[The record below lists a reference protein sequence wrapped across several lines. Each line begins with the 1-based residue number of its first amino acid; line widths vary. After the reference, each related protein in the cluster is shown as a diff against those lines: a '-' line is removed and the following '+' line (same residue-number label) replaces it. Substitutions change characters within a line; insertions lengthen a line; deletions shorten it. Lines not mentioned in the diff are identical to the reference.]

1 MHPEIDKIV
10 EGLVARKK
18 YIYLCTNALL
28 LKEKL
33 HLFKPSKYLTFS
45 VHVDGE
51 KEHHDFSVCKEGGFD
66 LAVEGIRE
74 AIARGFRVT
83 TNTTLFDG
91 ADPNSVR
98 DFFDQMMD
106 LGVEGMMLSPGY
118 SYDKAPDQQ
127 HFLGRARTRRLFRA
141 ILSNRSA
148 RWKFNMSPLF
158 LEFLMG
164 KRHYTCTPWGM
175 PTYNLFGWQK
185 PCYLLQ
191 DGYADTFAELME
203 STKWENYG
211 TESGNPKC
219 ANCMVHSGYEASA
232 VHDQF
237 NSLGGFL
244 ATVKGTL
251 FTRYRD
257 PEALKMLQAASQA
270 RSCASRT
277 GATQRR
283 DRIPRRGRS
292 LNAEELEVV
301 PGFEHENLQGR
312 AWEPSS
318 EEELREG
325 IEKAFDYRGDVTIL
339 RTDGSEVEGYIFDR
353 RVGATL
359 SESFVR
365 LFPKGDAKK
374 LAIPYSDIASLQV
387 HGSRHRGR
395 QKLGSVAQ
403 EILGK
408 EGGRREEHRA
418 KARKTGLR
426 RYRNFHARHFK
437 LQRHRRNICP
447 DRGGHVLHKRQG
459 RHHEIPWSLVLLPPF
474 ACDRRKRSR
483 IFLADVLGDRDVRM
497 IRKRLFVSECPPI
510 QSAVELTKLL
520 HPLRDAEVDHMRLL
534 EYFDLPESNAKR
546 RHAFRICRNLSHRF
560 A

>member
-1 MHPEIDKIV
+1 MGVPVSQMWTVVSYVLRQRAAGNTRYPLVLMLEPLFRCNLACAGCGKIQYPAHVLKMNMSPEQCFRAVDECGAPMVSIPGGEPLMHPEIDKIV
-10 EGLVARKK
+10 EGLIARRK

-33 HLFKPSKYLTFS
+33 QLFKPSKYLTFS

-148 RWKFNMSPLF
+148 TWKFNMSPLF

-211 TESGNPKC
+211 TESGNLKC

-257 PEALKMLQAASQA
+257 PEALQM
-270 RSCASRT
+270 
-277 GATQRR
+277 
-283 DRIPRRGRS
+283 
-292 LNAEELEVV
+292 
-301 PGFEHENLQGR
+301 
-312 AWEPSS
+312 
-318 EEELREG
+318 LREPVKPVHAPAG
-325 IEKAFDYRGDVTIL
+325 LVQLSVETESRE
-339 RTDGSEVEGYIFDR
+339 EVE
-353 RVGATL
+353 A
-359 SESFVR
+359 
-365 LFPKGDAKK
+365 
-374 LAIPYSDIASLQV
+374 
-387 HGSRHRGR
+387 
-395 QKLGSVAQ
+395 
-403 EILGK
+403 
-408 EGGRREEHRA
+408 
-418 KARKTGLR
+418 
-426 RYRNFHARHFK
+426 
-437 LQRHRRNICP
+437 
-447 DRGGHVLHKRQG
+447 
-459 RHHEIPWSLVLLPPF
+459 
-474 ACDRRKRSR
+474 
-483 IFLADVLGDRDVRM
+483 
-497 IRKRLFVSECPPI
+497 
-510 QSAVELTKLL
+510 
-520 HPLRDAEVDHMRLL
+520 
-534 EYFDLPESNAKR
+534 
-546 RHAFRICRNLSHRF
+546 
-560 A
+560 